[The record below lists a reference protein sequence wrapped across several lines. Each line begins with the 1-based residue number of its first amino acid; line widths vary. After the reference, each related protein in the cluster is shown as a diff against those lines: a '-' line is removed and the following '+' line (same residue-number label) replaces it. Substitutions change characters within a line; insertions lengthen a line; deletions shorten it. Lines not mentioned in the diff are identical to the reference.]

1 MEQLD
6 RIRLIISESAH
17 VHEGRYRGGKGRYRG
32 GDGWGSRLIGE
43 SRIKVILANLWNKS
57 LQICPYSGP
66 KNLHLTTN
74 PYGCYQCS
82 SAEYMGVDQ
91 DGEDMWF

>member
-1 MEQLD
+1 MEQFE
-6 RIRLIISESAH
+6 RIKLIISESGR
-17 VHEGRYRGGKGRYRG
+17 VH
-32 GDGWGSRLIGE
+32 DGWGSRLIGE
-43 SRIKVILANLWNKS
+43 SRLRVIWANLWNKS

>member
-1 MEQLD
+1 MEQFE
-6 RIRLIISESAH
+6 RIKLIISEAGR
-17 VHEGRYRGGKGRYRG
+17 VH
-32 GDGWGSRLIGE
+32 DGWGSRLIGE
-43 SRIKVILANLWNKS
+43 SRLRVIWANLWNKS